1 MHRLIKSI
9 AMASVITAIMVL
21 SIVVVNAGVLVS
33 IDQTFNIQTIDVDS
47 DPGRKF
53 TCTHAAMANVIS
65 AATGATQEQAVELY
79 RDFVDNLGDRP
90 VSAPELWEYLMDS
103 VGSTG
108 KARYQNFYSYAGVDK
123 GRLLERIMGSILEAK
138 MVTISIYKNSRD
150 LGHALTVYGVRVE
163 DDGSF
168 TLVYVDNE
176 DESYM
181 KHFGRIWSA
190 MGKTYMK
197 YRDGDT
203 VLIRGY
209 STVRVIEDVIRRGVR
224 E

>member
-1 MHRLIKSI
+1 MHRLIKPI
-9 AMASVITAIMVL
+9 VMASVITAIMVL
-21 SIVVVNAGVLVS
+21 SIVVASAKTMIS

-47 DPGRKF
+47 DPGREF
-53 TCTHAAMANVIS
+53 TCTHAAMANAIS
-65 AATGATQEQAVELY
+65 AATGATQEQAVDLY

-90 VSAPELWEYLMDS
+90 VSSQEVWKFLMDS
-103 VGSTG
+103 VGSSG
-108 KARYQNFYSYAGVDK
+108 KARYQNFYSYAGVDQ
-123 GRLLERIMGSILEAK
+123 GRMLERIMGSILEAK
-138 MVTISIYKNSRD
+138 MVTISIYKESRK

-163 DDGSF
+163 DNGSF

-181 KHFGRIWSA
+181 KHFGRIWSV

-203 VLIRGY
+203 VIVRGY
-209 STVRVIEDVIRRGVR
+209 STVRVTEDVIRRGIR